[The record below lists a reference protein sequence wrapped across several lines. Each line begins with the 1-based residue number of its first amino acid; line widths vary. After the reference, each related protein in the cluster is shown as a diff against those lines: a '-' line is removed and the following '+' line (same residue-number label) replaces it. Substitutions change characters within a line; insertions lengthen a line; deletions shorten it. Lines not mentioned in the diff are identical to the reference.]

1 MPRGKQP
8 INPIGYDCINVL
20 VQRAIGKAKTLAK
33 ARVRAGEHQ
42 KEHREAANAAVLRW
56 KLEHREQH
64 LAECKAYND
73 RPDVKENAL
82 EYQRQR
88 RQEDPVFRVKC
99 RMRARL
105 GEALRIA
112 GHSSTDKTDNTLN
125 LIGCTPNQLVEHL
138 ERGDRSFD
146 DTYDVDHTFA
156 IASYDVL
163 KDQLKYMNV
172 SNTQLLT
179 RDENRSKSAKLPT
192 KAMAAKVDP
201 ACWPDGIT
209 MDMLPDIYPGWAT
222 PLRMHA
228 SGSDGAGCS
237 TDAM

>member
-8 INPIGYDCINVL
+8 VNSIGYNCINVL
-20 VQRAIGKAKTLAK
+20 VQRAIGKVKRRAK
-33 ARVRAGEHQ
+33 ARVRASEHQ
-42 KEHREAANAAVLRW
+42 KANRDAANTNVRRW
-56 KLEHREQH
+56 KSKHRDQH
-64 LAECKAYND
+64 LVNCKAYND
-73 RPDVKENAL
+73 RPSVKQHAL
-82 EYQRQR
+82 DYQKQR
-88 RQEDPVFRVKC
+88 RQDDPVFRIKC

-112 GHSSTDKTDNTLN
+112 GHPSTDKVDNTLS
-125 LIGCTPNQLVEHL
+125 LIGCTPDQLVDHL
-138 ERGDRSFD
+138 EKGGRNFD
-146 DTYDVDHTFA
+146 DKYDVDHVFA
-156 IASYDVL
+156 INSYDVL
-163 KDQLKYMNV
+163 NDQLKYMNV

-179 RDENRSKSAKLPT
+179 MEENRSKSKKLPT

-209 MDMLPDIYPGWAT
+209 EDMLPDIYPGWET